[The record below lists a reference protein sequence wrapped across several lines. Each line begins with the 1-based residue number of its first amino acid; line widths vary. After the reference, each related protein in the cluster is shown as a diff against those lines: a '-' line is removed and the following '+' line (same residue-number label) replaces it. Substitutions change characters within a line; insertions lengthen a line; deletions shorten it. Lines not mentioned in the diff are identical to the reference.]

1 MTWKNALHRAIK
13 KEMQPMR
20 QATHWIIFISC
31 ALSFMFGTVHGAAL
45 ASYKIVVE
53 NPEIASSSWL
63 SQGWFY

>member
-31 ALSFMFGTVHGAAL
+31 AVVATCVTVSGASA
-45 ASYKIVVE
+45 ASVE
-53 NPEIASSSWL
+53 LISLNPDIASSSWL